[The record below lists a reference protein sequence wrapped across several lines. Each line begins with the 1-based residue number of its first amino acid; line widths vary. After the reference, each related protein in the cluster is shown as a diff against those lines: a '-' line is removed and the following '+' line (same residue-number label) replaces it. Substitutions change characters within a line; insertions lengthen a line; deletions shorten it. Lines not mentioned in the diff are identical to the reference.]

1 MLRARARATLFK
13 IFLKGKESHF
23 SFVFHA
29 FCGWRGLDGNFFFAF
44 FLESASAFS
53 SLSRSNLCNVH
64 RFENHGDGRFW
75 ERGRTRRRPN
85 RNVAELPAV
94 CQEISGNS
102 TDSDQTACHLVS
114 TIPNTTCISPPV
126 LPNGQRFFNHSAR
139 TRKNSAGIEEI
150 KSHRSFTGL
159 GRWTS
164 CQGPSTS
171 TADCNTP
178 SSQEISQP
186 LPTWDIFGDAGK
198 S

>member
-114 TIPNTTCISPPV
+114 TIPV
-126 LPNGQRFFNHSAR
+126 LSSFHRSDSELSSFYDCQPAGVFRRFFVGCGFSQSAHL
-139 TRKNSAGIEEI
+139 K
-150 KSHRSFTGL
+150 
-159 GRWTS
+159 
-164 CQGPSTS
+164 
-171 TADCNTP
+171 
-178 SSQEISQP
+178 
-186 LPTWDIFGDAGK
+186 
-198 S
+198 